1 MTIIDEED
9 SIENGT
15 ECKPKARSRRF
26 NQSTAPAIQIL
37 DQLIEYEKSAEKDN
51 NMDIVYQNLKQIPSQ
66 IFVGTDL
73 DQNNYGTLRES
84 GISDFEEI

>member
-15 ECKPKARSRRF
+15 ECKPKTKSRLF
-26 NQSTAPAIQIL
+26 HKNTTSAIQIL

-51 NMDIVYQNLKQIPSQ
+51 NIDMVCNRLKQIPSQ
-66 IFVGTDL
+66 IFAASDVNQEDYATI
-73 DQNNYGTLRES
+73 RES